1 MKNSFS
7 IHFRSAYV
15 AAGAISHHISWF
27 GSRTEHI
34 AIKGSRAPPGCTNK
48 KPHPGGHPDTANA
61 KPTTL
66 KSKSVLPFH
75 HTTPACAAQA
85 EKGSSQNPY
94 FI

>member
-1 MKNSFS
+1 MNIITHFHSTYNTMSIYTPHNS
-7 IHFRSAYV
+7 RSACH
-15 AAGAISHHISWF
+15 AE
-27 GSRTEHI
+27 RI
-34 AIKGSRAPPGCTNK
+34 AKKGPRAPPRYTNK

-75 HTTPACAAQA
+75 HTTPARAAQA

>member
-1 MKNSFS
+1 MKNSFF

-34 AIKGSRAPPGCTNK
+34 AIKGSRAPPGCTNE